1 MKNITKNAV
10 YSKFSFGFSLPE
22 LIVTVSII
30 GTLSA
35 IAIPSYV
42 GQLCRAESSEAESTI
57 GAIQAIITTYIDE
70 TGVFPNTW
78 DDLSTITAIMKNNGI
93 ASGDLSNPITL
104 TSGTYTLSVNG
115 PTNTT
120 YEILAERTDS
130 CQNRSIRACLDVG
143 TGASD
148 LKKGDGNTDA
158 QAPICS

>member
-1 MKNITKNAV
+1 
-10 YSKFSFGFSLPE
+10 
-22 LIVTVSII
+22 
-30 GTLSA
+30 
-35 IAIPSYV
+35 
-42 GQLCRAESSEAESTI
+42 
-57 GAIQAIITTYIDE
+57 
-70 TGVFPNTW
+70 
-78 DDLSTITAIMKNNGI
+78 MKNNGI

-130 CQNRSIRACLDVG
+130 CQNE
-143 TGASD
+143 ASEHVSTSGQEQD